1 MSTLIKSS
9 SGAVVRPLGAALRPP
24 VSPLEEECERLR
36 QRIAALEG
44 ELGRRDATIAELHA
58 EIPRTEEKAKA
69 EGRALGFNDAQDR
82 QEERV
87 ALLDAGIRQAQTRL
101 NENMSSLERLAAL
114 LARECLDT
122 VLGDAKHRASSVR
135 KIIASQVAKIEKSS
149 VLAIELSKADFPDD
163 EALAALAQELRPAT
177 LGASEAMAPGGCRMT
192 LRLGT
197 IEVGLDRQWTSLR
210 AVLDSI
216 AAEGR
221 ISTSTE
227 GRA

>member
-9 SGAVVRPLGAALRPP
+9 QGAVVRPLGMALRPP

-36 QRIAALEG
+36 QRVTALDG
-44 ELGRRDATIAELHA
+44 ELGRRDATIAELRA
-58 EIPRTEEKAKA
+58 EIPRAEEKAKA
-69 EGRALGFNDAQDR
+69 EGRELGFKDAQDR
-82 QEERV
+82 QEARL

-101 NENMSSLERLAAL
+101 SENMSSLERLAAL

-122 VLGDAKHRASSVR
+122 VLGDPKHRASSVR
-135 KIIASQVAKIEKSS
+135 KIIANQVAKIEKSS
-149 VLAIELSKADFPDD
+149 VLTIELSKADFPDD
-163 EALAALAQELRPAT
+163 EALAALAEALRPAA
-177 LGASEAMAPGGCRMT
+177 LSASEAMAPGACRMT

-216 AAEGR
+216 A
-221 ISTSTE
+221 TE
-227 GRA
+227 GRAPIPTEGGP